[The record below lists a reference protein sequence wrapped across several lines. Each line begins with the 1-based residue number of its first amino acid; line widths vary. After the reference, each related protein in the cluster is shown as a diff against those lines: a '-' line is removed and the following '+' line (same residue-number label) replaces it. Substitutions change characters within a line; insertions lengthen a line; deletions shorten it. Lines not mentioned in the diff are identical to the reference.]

1 MERKNSMGVINA
13 KEVQVGDEVFV
24 IYNNPHVPTVSNI
37 RAAEIVPH
45 PKDPDAVALFLNDT
59 FHTIEDDDALFTSEA
74 AAEKAYSDYMYNQDE
89 MT

>member
-1 MERKNSMGVINA
+1 MGVINA